1 MGFSIRSI
9 VAASFVA
16 LAVVAPSSTVAQ
28 GHPQPCVQR
37 TFEEARFTVCAFD
50 SEKDEL
56 KLVVRDASGK
66 AYRRLPKLAEAMG
79 DRALDVSFAMNAGM
93 FDAMGAP
100 IAYRDL
106 SVKVCEGRALAGTAC
121 SEGMAPPSCTGEL
134 AGTSEPTTLTAVAA
148 YSANVQGLVS
158 FQLPTAFNER
168 TDTPPTEVDTL
179 DAASRKTRLL
189 ALRDSDPRAVRILVT
204 QPQGNG
210 AITVWDSRCEED
222 LFSDDEWSKLK
233 YYRVG
238 KNEYRSV
245 FAPLRKAQTTTP

>member
-1 MGFSIRSI
+1 MVI
-9 VAASFVA
+9 
-16 LAVVAPSSTVAQ
+16 
-28 GHPQPCVQR
+28 
-37 TFEEARFTVCAFD
+37 
-50 SEKDEL
+50 
-56 KLVVRDASGK
+56 ASGK
-66 AYRRLPKLAEAMG
+66 RLSSVGILVGLLSLGATSGCETNDPCVLRQAACV
-79 DRALDVSFAMNAGM
+79 DVSLIGKKT
-93 FDAMGAP
+93 DAMGAP

-106 SVKVCEGRALAGTAC
+106 SVKVCSGPALASSAC
-121 SEGMAPPSCTGEL
+121 SEGMAAPSCSGEL
-134 AGTSEPTTLTAVAA
+134 ASTSEPQTLTAVAA

-158 FQLPTAFNER
+158 FQLPSAFNDL
-168 TDTPPTEVDTL
+168 TDTPPTEVDSL
-179 DAASRKTRLL
+179 DAASRKKRLL

-210 AITVWDSRCEED
+210 AVTVWDSRCEED

>member
-1 MGFSIRSI
+1 MVTAFGKRFSSVGIFWGLLSLG
-9 VAASFVA
+9 A
-16 LAVVAPSSTVAQ
+16 TV
-28 GHPQPCVQR
+28 GCETSDPCVLRQ
-37 TFEEARFTVCAFD
+37 AACV
-50 SEKDEL
+50 
-56 KLVVRDASGK
+56 
-66 AYRRLPKLAEAMG
+66 
-79 DRALDVSFAMNAGM
+79 DVSLIGKKS
-93 FDAMGAP
+93 DAMGAP

-168 TDTPPTEVDTL
+168 TDTPPTEVDAL